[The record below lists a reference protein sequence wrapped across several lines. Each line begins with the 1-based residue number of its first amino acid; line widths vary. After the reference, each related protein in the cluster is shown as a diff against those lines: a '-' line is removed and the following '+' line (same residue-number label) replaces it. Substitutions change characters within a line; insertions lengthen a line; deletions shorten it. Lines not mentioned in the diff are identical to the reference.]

1 MAAFDSIVNGR
12 VPPRSID
19 EPSNFRLRYA
29 NAAMVEVTV
38 SVVTEILSLRCEKSS
53 SVANLIAL
61 MEHEGRASDPDHKAS
76 RHYAVLE
83 AADTVLLNVAA
94 HAADQLGEPTTIRK
108 TRRAL
113 LPFRRKP
120 RRIDPGHLHQRRL
133 FA

>member
-1 MAAFDSIVNGR
+1 
-12 VPPRSID
+12 
-19 EPSNFRLRYA
+19 
-29 NAAMVEVTV
+29 V
-38 SVVTEILSLRCEKSS
+38 SVVTEILSLRREKSS

-61 MEHEGRASDPDHKAS
+61 MEHEGRAFDRDHKAS

-94 HAADQLGEPTTIRK
+94 HAADQLREPPKIPK
-108 TRRAL
+108 IRRAA

-120 RRIDPGHLHQRRL
+120 RRVDPGQLHQRRL

>member
-1 MAAFDSIVNGR
+1 M
-12 VPPRSID
+12 
-19 EPSNFRLRYA
+19 
-29 NAAMVEVTV
+29 
-38 SVVTEILSLRCEKSS
+38 SVVTEILSLRREKSS

-61 MEHEGRASDPDHKAS
+61 MEYEGSAFGRDRKAS

-94 HAADQLGEPTTIRK
+94 HAADQLDEPPKIR
-108 TRRAL
+108 THRAP

-120 RRIDPGHLHQRRL
+120 RRIDQLHQRRL

>member
-1 MAAFDSIVNGR
+1 
-12 VPPRSID
+12 
-19 EPSNFRLRYA
+19 
-29 NAAMVEVTV
+29 V

-61 MEHEGRASDPDHKAS
+61 MEYEGSALDRDRKAS

-108 TRRAL
+108 TRRAP

-120 RRIDPGHLHQRRL
+120 LRIDPGHLHQRRL